1 MAESE
6 VKESTQQP
14 APAGPAGD
22 ESEQLKKLHSD
33 VQSLCDDIDR
43 EVDSNM
49 PGRDDLAE
57 ISNVLKVI
65 KGRITPTTTTTGGD
79 GDASKDK
86 EQQVLP
92 QSKREELSNLLPT
105 IRRALQQRKQ
115 PRSKQDEAHHPAAAE
130 TKTKAPSASSC
141 NPFTKARQSE
151 RRRRQEEEDD
161 EEAVSLKLLLRLTQ
175 NVLEPEQYY
184 EWTTS
189 YVDED
194 RIYGWQKEAD
204 ELAAAL
210 VAPDGGDGKEGF
222 LFRAAGIAGVHGS
235 GKTALAQKVF
245 VHDKAKDNFAL
256 RLWVCVGPPD
266 SEDRFCLL
274 YRMLDNLGLDTAKVE
289 DIVDKSNA
297 VKPHRDAAVER
308 IRNDPAK
315 VAAIRNKANDD
326 MNHKADGEKKPDSD
340 SVKDDDTKTKEEGAV
355 PAKEDGA
362 GEQPPKEQPADD
374 SIFEQLLKEEADE
387 SPEVQKS
394 KIGVL
399 LYILHMTLSKTSYM
413 IVFDD
418 IRAYGDDG
426 WYSNLA
432 LPPPPEGEWGDRLGY
447 GLPKGNQ
454 HRGAV
459 LLTCRNEDH
468 ARSMVRTGRVVRP
481 PRLHPD
487 DAWKLF
493 RREYYQAK
501 GQADKFKVDQ
511 DDDDDAFL
519 KELKQ
524 MKEQI
529 VNKCLGLPVAIA
541 EAAKGFAALQPLPDD
556 DPTHDAEAKT
566 NNKPAAAD
574 QTASASNKD
583 TLQPGA
589 EESSKAAAT
598 DDD

>member
-1 MAESE
+1 MAESD
-6 VKESTQQP
+6 VKDL
-14 APAGPAGD
+14 GPGD
-22 ESEQLKKLHSD
+22 ELHSQ
-33 VQSLCDDIDR
+33 VESLCEAIDR

-57 ISNVLKVI
+57 ISKVLRVI
-65 KGRITPTTTTTGGD
+65 NCKITPTATGGD
-79 GDASKDK
+79 ADKGK
-86 EQQVLP
+86 EQQLLP
-92 QSKREELSNLLPT
+92 LSKREELSNLLPT
-105 IRRALQQRKQ
+105 IRRALEQRKQ
-115 PRSKQDEAHHPAAAE
+115 QAPLKQDEDRPAAAAAAE
-130 TKTKAPSASSC
+130 TKAKPPSAGSC
-141 NPFTKARQSE
+141 NPFTKVRASQQQSE
-151 RRRRQEEEDD
+151 QRRQEEDD
-161 EEAVSLKLLLRLTQ
+161 DEAVSLKLLLRLTQ

-189 YVDED
+189 YVDES
-194 RIYGWQKEAD
+194 RIYGWDKEAD
-204 ELAAAL
+204 EVAAAL
-210 VAPDGGDGKEGF
+210 VAPDGESS

-266 SEDRFCLL
+266 SEDRFGLL

-308 IRNDPAK
+308 IREDPAR
-315 VAAIRNKANDD
+315 VAAIRDMAAAKKHEAEEETNK
-326 MNHKADGEKKPDSD
+326 DG
-340 SVKDDDTKTKEEGAV
+340 TKKEEG
-355 PAKEDGA
+355 
-362 GEQPPKEQPADD
+362 EQADD

-432 LPPPPEGEWGDRLGY
+432 LAPPPEGEWGDRLGY
-447 GLPKGNQ
+447 GLPKGDR
-454 HRGAV
+454 HRAAV

-481 PRLHPD
+481 PRLQTG

-501 GQADKFKVDQ
+501 GQANKFKVD
-511 DDDDDAFL
+511 DDSDDDAFL
-519 KELKQ
+519 KELKL
-524 MKEQI
+524 MKGQF

-541 EAAKGFAALQPLPDD
+541 EAAKGYAALQPLPDD
-556 DPTHDAEAKT
+556 NAPPPIKDQPAD
-566 NNKPAAAD
+566 PAA
-574 QTASASNKD
+574 TGTNKD
-583 TLQPGA
+583 T
-589 EESSKAAAT
+589 KAY
-598 DDD
+598 

>member
-6 VKESTQQP
+6 VKESTQQL
-14 APAGPAGD
+14 APAGPGD
-22 ESEQLKKLHSD
+22 ESEQLKT
-33 VQSLCDDIDR
+33 LCDAIDR
-43 EVDSNM
+43 QVDSNM

-57 ISNVLKVI
+57 ISNALKVI
-65 KGRITPTTTTTGGD
+65 KGRIRPTTGGD
-79 GDASKDK
+79 GDANKD
-86 EQQVLP
+86 EEEEVQLLP
-92 QSKREELSNLLPT
+92 LSKREELSNLLPT
-105 IRRALQQRKQ
+105 IERALALQKRKQ
-115 PRSKQDEAHHPAAAE
+115 QQGPKQDRPAAAAAGAAE
-130 TKTKAPSASSC
+130 TKKGKLPSASGC
-141 NPFTKARQSE
+141 NPFSKTQRQSE
-151 RRRRQEEEDD
+151 QRRRQEEE
-161 EEAVSLKLLLRLTQ
+161 EEEVSLKLLLRLTQ

-194 RIYGWQKEAD
+194 RIYGWKKEAD

-210 VAPDGGDGKEGF
+210 VAPDGGDGS

-245 VHDKAKDNFAL
+245 VHDMAKDNFAL

-266 SEDRFCLL
+266 QEDRFSLL

-297 VKPHRDAAVER
+297 VKPHRDAAMER

-315 VAAIRNKANDD
+315 VDDIRK
-326 MNHKADGEKKPDSD
+326 KAD
-340 SVKDDDTKTKEEGAV
+340 
-355 PAKEDGA
+355 
-362 GEQPPKEQPADD
+362 EQPP
-374 SIFEQLLKEEADE
+374 STFEQLLKEEADE
-387 SPEVQKS
+387 SPEVKTS
-394 KIGVL
+394 KYGVL
-399 LYILHMTLSKTSYM
+399 LYILHTTLSKTSYM

-418 IRAYGDDG
+418 IRAYDGDDG

-447 GLPKGNQ
+447 GLPKGKH
-454 HRGAV
+454 HRAAV

-468 ARSMVRTGRVVRP
+468 ARSMVRAAGRVVRP

-501 GQADKFKVDQ
+501 GHADKFKVD
-511 DDDDDAFL
+511 DDRDDDAFL
-519 KELKQ
+519 KELVQ

-556 DPTHDAEAKT
+556 DDTPPIKDDEPNN
-566 NNKPAAAD
+566 NNKPSAAAD
-574 QTASASNKD
+574 QTAASGGSNKD
-583 TLQPGA
+583 TQP
-589 EESSKAAAT
+589 AA
-598 DDD
+598 

>member
-1 MAESE
+1 MAESD
-6 VKESTQQP
+6 VKEGKQQRP
-14 APAGPAGD
+14 GD
-22 ESEQLKKLHSD
+22 ELHYQ
-33 VQSLCDDIDR
+33 VESLCEAIDR

-57 ISNVLKVI
+57 ISKVLKVI
-65 KGRITPTTTTTGGD
+65 NGKITLTATGGD
-79 GDASKDK
+79 ADKGK
-86 EQQVLP
+86 EQQLLP
-92 QSKREELSNLLPT
+92 LSKREELSNLLPT
-105 IRRALQQRKQ
+105 IRRALEQRMLQ
-115 PRSKQDEAHHPAAAE
+115 ARLKQDEDRPAAAAAAAE
-130 TKTKAPSASSC
+130 TKAKLPSASSC
-141 NPFTKARQSE
+141 IPFTKVRASQRQSE
-151 RRRRQEEEDD
+151 QRRQEEDD
-161 EEAVSLKLLLRLTQ
+161 DEAVSLKLLLRLTQ

-189 YVDED
+189 YVDES
-194 RIYGWQKEAD
+194 RIYGWDKEAD
-204 ELAAAL
+204 EVAAAL
-210 VAPDGGDGKEGF
+210 VAGDGESS

-266 SEDRFCLL
+266 SEDRFGLL

-315 VAAIRNKANDD
+315 IAAIRD
-326 MNHKADGEKKPDSD
+326 MAAAKKHKAEEETDKDGTKK
-340 SVKDDDTKTKEEGAV
+340 KEEG
-355 PAKEDGA
+355 
-362 GEQPPKEQPADD
+362 EQADD
-374 SIFEQLLKEEADE
+374 SIFEQLLKEEVDE

-432 LPPPPEGEWGDRLGY
+432 LAPPPEGEWGDRLGY
-447 GLPKGNQ
+447 GLPKGDR
-454 HRGAV
+454 HRAAV

-481 PRLHPD
+481 PRLQTG

-501 GQADKFKVDQ
+501 GEANKFKVD
-511 DDDDDAFL
+511 DGNDDDAFL
-519 KELKQ
+519 KELEL

-541 EAAKGFAALQPLPDD
+541 EAAKGFAALQPLPDLAPPPKD
-556 DPTHDAEAKT
+556 QTN
-566 NNKPAAAD
+566 NNKPSAATD
-574 QTASASNKD
+574 PTGTNKD
-583 TLQPGA
+583 TQPPP
-589 EESSKAAAT
+589 AA
-598 DDD
+598 DD

>member
-14 APAGPAGD
+14 APAGD

-65 KGRITPTTTTTGGD
+65 KGRITATTTTTGGGD
-79 GDASKDK
+79 GDANNKDK
-86 EQQVLP
+86 EQQLLP
-92 QSKREELSNLLPT
+92 LSKREELSKLLPT

-115 PRSKQDEAHHPAAAE
+115 PRWKQDEAHHPAAE
-130 TKTKAPSASSC
+130 TKTKVPSASGC
-141 NPFTKARQSE
+141 NPFTKARASQRQSE
-151 RRRRQEEEDD
+151 RRQEEDD
-161 EEAVSLKLLLRLTQ
+161 DEAVSLKLLLRLTQ

-210 VAPDGGDGKEGF
+210 VAPDGEEGSM
-222 LFRAAGIAGVHGS
+222 FRAAGIAGVHGS

-274 YRMLDNLGLDTAKVE
+274 YRMLDNLGLDTFKVE

-315 VAAIRNKANDD
+315 VAAIRN
-326 MNHKADGEKKPDSD
+326 
-340 SVKDDDTKTKEEGAV
+340 T
-355 PAKEDGA
+355 AK
-362 GEQPPKEQPADD
+362 DD

-387 SPEVQKS
+387 SPEVHKS

-447 GLPKGNQ
+447 GLPKGSQ

-468 ARSMVRTGRVVRP
+468 ARSMVRAGRVVRP

-487 DAWKLF
+487 HAWKLF

-501 GQADKFKVDQ
+501 GQAGRFKVDG

-541 EAAKGFAALQPLPDD
+541 EAAKGFAALESLPDD
-556 DPTHDAEAKT
+556 DPPHEAQAKT
-566 NNKPAAAD
+566 DNKPAAADQIASASNKDTLQPAAEESSRAAD

-583 TLQPGA
+583 TQPGA
-589 EESSKAAAT
+589 EGGEAMASA
-598 DDD
+598 DD